1 MIFFQILICAYVIF
15 LIWDIYTIIKK
26 DRPQWNPWIILTIT
40 TLFLVPGMYKYTLYF
55 PFVIYILVFVLI
67 VQAIQWL
74 RKKPVKIWMVVL
86 CIALSGAYVT
96 YGYFHFQKRIEM
108 EYSVQTEKE
117 IDPTRI
123 LFFSD
128 LHYPNGMNIDQ
139 LDQLVEEMKET
150 DPDVVLIG
158 GDLLDE
164 QTSQSEMEESIAAL
178 KPLSEKAPVYFIY
191 GNHDLQPKIKN
202 KKFTQEQF
210 EAALKEANIHIL
222 NDAVAQV
229 DDLTIV
235 GRADY
240 ALKNRE
246 SLQEMLADVDPNQ
259 FTVLV
264 DHQPIDTD
272 EVLESGKVDLMISG
286 HTHNGQLYPFG
297 YLLDIYWHCALRYG
311 IQDKGDLTAI
321 TSSGVNAWG
330 FPARTMGTSEYVVI
344 DITHENQ
351 VD

>member
-26 DRPQWNPWIILTIT
+26 DRPQWNAWIILAIT
-40 TLFLVPGMYKYTLYF
+40 ALFLIPGMYKYSLYF

-67 VQAIQWL
+67 VQGIQWL
-74 RKKPVKIWMVVL
+74 RKKPVKVWMVIL
-86 CIALSGAYVT
+86 CIVLSGAYVA
-96 YGYFHFQKRIEM
+96 YGYTHFQRRIEM
-108 EYSVQTEKE
+108 DYSIQTEKE

-123 LFFSD
+123 LFISD
-128 LHYPNGMNIDQ
+128 LHYPNGMNVDQ

-158 GDLLDE
+158 GDLTDE
-164 QTSQSEMEESIAAL
+164 QTSQDEMKEGLAAL
-178 KPLSEKAPVYFIY
+178 KPLSEKADVYFIY

-202 KKFTQEQF
+202 KKFTQEEF
-210 EAALKEANIHIL
+210 ETALKEANIHIL
-222 NDAVAQV
+222 NDAVVQV

-246 SLQEMLADVDPNQ
+246 SLQEMLADVDPHQ

-297 YLLDIYWHCALRYG
+297 YLLDIYWHCDLRYG
-311 IQDKGDLTAI
+311 IQDKGNLTAI

-344 DITHENQ
+344 DITQANQ